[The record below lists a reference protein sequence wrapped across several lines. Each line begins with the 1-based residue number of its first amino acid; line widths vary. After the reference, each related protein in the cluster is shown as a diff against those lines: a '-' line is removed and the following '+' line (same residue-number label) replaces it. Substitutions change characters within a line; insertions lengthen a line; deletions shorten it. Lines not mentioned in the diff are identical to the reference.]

1 MMIDTILHAAR
12 ETELPLTEASANLRQ
27 VLEIWRRETE
37 RRGAPPSGLDVTE
50 VPRPLLPYLMLLNL
64 DRDRERLVV
73 RLAGTEVCAKYGGE
87 LKGKTTHDFFHPED
101 ARIVYESALRVAES
115 GEPSLARR
123 EYVNI
128 DDRLW
133 RYTRLILPLS
143 RDGRQADS
151 FFKTLDP
158 ATLNW

>member
-1 MMIDTILHAAR
+1 MMADTTLHTAR
-12 ETELPLTEASANLRQ
+12 ETELPLAEASANLRQ
-27 VLEIWRRETE
+27 VLEIWHRETE

-50 VPRPLLPYLMLLNL
+50 LPRPLLPYLMLLDL
-64 DRDRERLVV
+64 DRARGRLVV

-87 LKGKTTHDFFHPED
+87 LKGKTTHDFFRPAD

-143 RDGRQADS
+143 RDGRRVDS